1 MHTFMRVVMTGV
13 CLSAGMMISA
23 EAGETKA
30 KREKAKGEVNGEFD
44 EMKGEAKAV
53 QEELKGND
61 TKAELERAKGK
72 VKGAGGQRMVACAL
86 PYRGFLALTI
96 RTAMGRATPCGPR

>member
-61 TKAELERAKGK
+61 TKAELELHVTLMNQGPEGFEK
-72 VKGAGGQRMVACAL
+72 VQTGLDISRCK
-86 PYRGFLALTI
+86 
-96 RTAMGRATPCGPR
+96 